1 MPRPVGYLIKQIT
14 DKLKVSVDASLKTRN
29 LTLAQARVLEYISD
43 KGGKVTQKA
52 IEEYL
57 DVSHPTV
64 VGIVTRME
72 KNGYLVC
79 YVDREDKRN
88 KIVELTEQAVRISHE
103 IQGERIA
110 QEEKILTGLTEED
123 IENLRR
129 MLSVIRKNVE

>member
-1 MPRPVGYLIKQIT
+1 MPKPVGYLIKQIT

-72 KNGYLVC
+72 KNGFLVC

-88 KIVELTEQAVRISHE
+88 KTVEMTEQAVRLSHE
-103 IQGERIA
+103 IQDERIA
-110 QEEKILTGLTEED
+110 QEEKFLSGLTEED

-129 MLSVIRKNVE
+129 MLNIIRKNVE